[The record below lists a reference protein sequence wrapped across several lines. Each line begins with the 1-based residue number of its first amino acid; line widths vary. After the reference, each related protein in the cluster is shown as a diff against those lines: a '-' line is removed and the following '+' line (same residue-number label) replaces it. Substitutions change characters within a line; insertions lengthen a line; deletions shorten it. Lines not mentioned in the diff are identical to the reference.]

1 MRQGDTTIGY
11 EEDDIIPSQLNNT
24 QIKNLKQFEMTKE
37 KYEASELVMNAFQR
51 QFTIKDTIVD
61 KLSAFKRGLTIG
73 VKSKRVR
80 RKTLDDVPEK
90 DTVKNL
96 GDIGGRKTAAH
107 PPQINFSNK
116 IKGGETVLKPKIS
129 IKKLQNKPTIEEE
142 PEITVALSRD
152 TILAKFIDEQKK
164 LNEFHNTLS
173 RFII

>member
-1 MRQGDTTIGY
+1 
-11 EEDDIIPSQLNNT
+11 
-24 QIKNLKQFEMTKE
+24 
-37 KYEASELVMNAFQR
+37 MNAFQR

-107 PPQINFSNK
+107 PP
-116 IKGGETVLKPKIS
+116 
-129 IKKLQNKPTIEEE
+129 
-142 PEITVALSRD
+142 
-152 TILAKFIDEQKK
+152 
-164 LNEFHNTLS
+164 
-173 RFII
+173 